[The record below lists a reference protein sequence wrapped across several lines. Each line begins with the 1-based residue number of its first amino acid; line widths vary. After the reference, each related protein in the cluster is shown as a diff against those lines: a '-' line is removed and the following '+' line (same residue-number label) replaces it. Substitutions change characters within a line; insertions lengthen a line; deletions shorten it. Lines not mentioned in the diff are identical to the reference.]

1 MVKAGVVSGAH
12 RYQSCAR
19 PQNECG
25 DRDDASKLGD
35 ERRRAER
42 GSMETINDRMM
53 CWFGIGACGGIRYK
67 LCELGQSRNRREFL
81 DDTEQYNTTVV
92 LYTDSKTPKC
102 GEQQAITAMW
112 RNVFG

>member
-42 GSMETINDRMM
+42 GRMETINDRMM
-53 CWFGIGACGGIRYK
+53 YWFGAS
-67 LCELGQSRNRREFL
+67 ELA
-81 DDTEQYNTTVV
+81 
-92 LYTDSKTPKC
+92 
-102 GEQQAITAMW
+102 GEYGTSYA
-112 RNVFG
+112 N